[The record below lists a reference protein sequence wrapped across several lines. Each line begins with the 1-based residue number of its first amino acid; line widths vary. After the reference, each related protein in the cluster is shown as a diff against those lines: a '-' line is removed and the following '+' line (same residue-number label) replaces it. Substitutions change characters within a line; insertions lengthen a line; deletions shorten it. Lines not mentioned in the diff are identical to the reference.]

1 MRERE
6 SGRERE
12 RDRETNDRHTLGCVR
27 EIESESE
34 RASECVCVREKRQA
48 YIGERGAAGREREE
62 RERVKGQAY
71 FGERWVLL
79 GLLLIFS
86 GLLFVHDV
94 LNPLAQTRCYLRR
107 SVSATGVCVR

>member
-1 MRERE
+1 VLLGER
-6 SGRERE
+6 GGGGER
-12 RDRETNDRHTLGCVR
+12 
-27 EIESESE
+27 
-34 RASECVCVREKRQA
+34 ECVC
-48 YIGERGAAGREREE
+48 
-62 RERVKGQAY
+62 VKGQAY